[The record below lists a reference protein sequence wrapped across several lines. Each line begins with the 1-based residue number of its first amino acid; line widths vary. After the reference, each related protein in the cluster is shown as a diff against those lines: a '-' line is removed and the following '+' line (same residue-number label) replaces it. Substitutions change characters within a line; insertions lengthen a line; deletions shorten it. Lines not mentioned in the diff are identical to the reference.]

1 MDGRCSG
8 WGKEDERLGS
18 SQIIQARHDGGLTR
32 MVVVDEGEHIHIS
45 GMIQSRDLKKFL
57 MDWLWN
63 VRKKR
68 IQGYSKDFW
77 LK

>member
-1 MDGRCSG
+1 MVGVVGGGR
-8 WGKEDERLGS
+8 KMRDQLGS